1 MCNGQTRAPP
11 PPPSPAA
18 ATHSELR
25 CAREER
31 EGAAHPPERRG
42 HVRLLCASLVA
53 RKRQEVRRCH
63 AEELRAHLQWRGC
76 EGVRRSAQTI
86 GHKGVR
92 AHVQQYSGHNGVL
105 NEQCNPAQHKR
116 KELPRTRSDRRT
128 ASPMSAATLKPSP
141 TSVTLSENA
150 VVSAT
155 KLRTFVISACV
166 CARVCVSA

>member
-1 MCNGQTRAPP
+1 M
-11 PPPSPAA
+11 
-18 ATHSELR
+18 
-25 CAREER
+25 
-31 EGAAHPPERRG
+31 
-42 HVRLLCASLVA
+42 
-53 RKRQEVRRCH
+53 
-63 AEELRAHLQWRGC
+63 
-76 EGVRRSAQTI
+76 RRSAQTI

-166 CARVCVSA
+166 CARVCVSACTACAQSSALRSSSSGGGTRAR